1 MYNDENSRLEKN
13 KKIENN
19 VIEEVTNAFRLKK
32 EIDGTTVKNIKIFFR
47 L

>member
-1 MYNDENSRLEKN
+1 MMKSSRLEKN
-13 KKIENN
+13 KKIGNN
-19 VIEEVTNAFRLKK
+19 IIEEVTNAFRLKK